1 MITISA
7 DEGKSG
13 TGKKSRDS
21 KRRRRL
27 IVSVIIGSI
36 IVHLIGLAAFGIW
49 VVAQYFQ
56 DPPAEF
62 IVQKKS
68 LIIPPKTPE
77 HKMNMAK
84 HEAMT
89 PKPTFSDKIISTR
102 PMKFSLPDL
111 PKVPVEQML
120 PLDPSDLIS
129 DQVNSLV
136 GKAGMGSGLGS
147 GKSGGGGTG
156 SGLSFFGI
164 KDNARSVV
172 IMIDVSASMFGRTG
186 DYDYGTSK
194 LLKRG
199 KEQSF
204 QQVREEAFKLIDG
217 LGPDARFG
225 IIRWSGSARSWQP
238 QLVPATDENKLAAKE
253 HIQNDVDSNTSGPI
267 GGRPGGTRHDYA
279 LEELFKLNP
288 EVAFMLSDGNA
299 TRSKPGGG
307 SENIPE
313 DELIDMIKDAEKAMP
328 SIPRIHTLY
337 YLTGA
342 DKREEEKL
350 LQNISRKSKGK
361 FKKIKVKK

>member
-1 MITISA
+1 MISISA
-7 DEGKSG
+7 DKGKSG
-13 TGKKSRDS
+13 AGKNSRDS
-21 KRRRRL
+21 TRRRRL
-27 IVSVIIGSI
+27 IVSVIIGSVV
-36 IVHLIGLAAFGIW
+36 VHLIGLAVFGIW

-68 LIIPPKTPE
+68 LKIPPETPE

-89 PKPTFSDKIISTR
+89 PKPTFSDKVISTR

-136 GKAGMGSGLGS
+136 GKSGMGNGLGS

-164 KDNARSVV
+164 KDNAKSVV

-186 DYDYGTSK
+186 DLDYGTGK
-194 LLKRG
+194 LLRQG
-199 KEQSF
+199 KDQSF
-204 QQVREEAFKLIDG
+204 QQVREEAFKLIDS
-217 LGPDARFG
+217 LGVDSRFG
-225 IIRWSGSARSWQP
+225 IIRWSGGARSWQP
-238 QLVPATDENKLAAKE
+238 ELVRATDENKAAAKA
-253 HIQNDVDSNTSGPI
+253 HIQNDVDANSSGPL

-279 LEELFKLNP
+279 LEELLKLNP

-313 DELIDMIKDAEKAMP
+313 DELVDIIQEAAKSLP

-342 DKREEEKL
+342 DKSEEEKL
-350 LQNISRKSKGK
+350 LKNISRKSKGK
-361 FKKIKVKK
+361 FKKIKLKK